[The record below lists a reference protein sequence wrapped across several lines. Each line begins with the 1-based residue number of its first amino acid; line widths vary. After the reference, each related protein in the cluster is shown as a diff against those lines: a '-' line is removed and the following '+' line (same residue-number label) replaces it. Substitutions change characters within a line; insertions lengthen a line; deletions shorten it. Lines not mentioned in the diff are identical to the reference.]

1 MKFREDGTFHIL
13 HITDIQEIPEVAEDT
28 LTLMRRALDAAKP
41 DLVVFTGDQLKG
53 YSKKFRKKPGQVEKT
68 INRIMEPVVSQG
80 IPFAVTFGNH
90 DEQSGMTNDEQME
103 IYRNI
108 PGCVDW
114 LNSRGQEIL
123 HGTEEGTFAVGI
135 RNFEETQTVMA
146 VYLMDSRGDAPGG
159 GYQTLNPRQVFW
171 YKGAR
176 DTFEQEHGRLIP
188 GIVFQHIPMPEYYR
202 LLKKTDKK
210 TKGAVRTYR
219 THANE
224 YYVLDPE
231 KYRSGSFKEAV
242 SIPDNNAREFESF
255 REKGDI
261 FAVYCG
267 HDHRNSFVGNCGG
280 LDLGYTPSCGFNEY
294 GDGVNR
300 AAREF
305 IFHEEDPAAYE
316 TRLLTYKDLVGGKP
330 SRPFRDFAYSHIPAT
345 KEEAVAKIK
354 KYVLFTG
361 LAIAG
366 VQAVRSV
373 YKRRKK

>member
-68 INRIMEPVVSQG
+68 INRIMEPVVSRG

-305 IFHEEDPAAYE
+305 VFHEEDPAAYE

-366 VQAVRSV
+366 VI
-373 YKRRKK
+373 KR